1 MKQYFQLKTKYPDAL
16 LLFRVGDFY
25 ETFSEDAIKTSQ
37 ILGIVLT
44 KRNNGSSYVE
54 LAGFPYHSIDTYLP
68 KLVKAGQR
76 VAICEQLEDPAKT
89 KKLVKRGVIEVITP
103 GTSTSDKILENNKSN
118 YLASIFFESEDQC
131 GLSLLELSTGEFLV
145 AEGSVEYIENLVSTF
160 RPSEIIY
167 SKTKQ
172 EQYKKIFGN
181 RYYTFLLEEWLYTY
195 DYAYEKLLNH
205 FGTTN
210 LKGFGIGE
218 MKMAISAAGVV
229 LHYLSEA
236 KQNDLKHINNI
247 SRIEKDKYVWLD
259 KFTIRNLEIFS
270 PNQSDGTSLVS
281 ILDNTKTPMGS
292 RLFKRWLALPLK
304 DLRAIRER
312 QDIVQYLIDN
322 QDIHRQFADI
332 ISQIGDL
339 ERLISKAAL
348 RKINPREVRHIYK
361 SLCCVDQIKTIAQS
375 TTSPHLQKLG
385 EKLNPCHTI
394 KDKIDITIV
403 DDPPVQVN
411 KGDLIKKSI
420 SPELD
425 ELKLL
430 HGSGKEYL
438 VQLRDR
444 EVARTGINSLKI
456 SYNSVFGYYLEV
468 TNSHKEKVPADWIR
482 KQTLVNA
489 ERYVT
494 EELKEYE
501 EKILTAEVK
510 IQEIENTIYQDLL
523 FEISDYIEHIQQ
535 DCALLSYLDV
545 LLCFAKNALD
555 MNYNRPE
562 VNDSLV
568 IEITDARHPVIEQRL
583 PGDEEYI
590 PNDIYLNN
598 ENQQIIILTGPN
610 MSGKSAILRQTALIV
625 LLAQIGSFVPAST
638 AKIGLVDKIFT
649 RVGASDNL
657 SVGESTFMVEMI
669 ETAGILNNI
678 SDRSLILLDEIGR
691 GTSTYDGV
699 SLAWAIT
706 EFLHQVPA
714 KPKTIFA
721 THYHELNEL
730 AANLKRVRNFNV
742 SVKEYHNKV
751 IFLRKLAP
759 GGTEHSFG
767 IHVAQMAGIPKLITE
782 RAKEI
787 LEKLET
793 HRATIKNDR
802 AIGQPVN
809 ENIQL
814 KMFEVDDPVYD
825 RVKKELNKIDVNAIT
840 PIEALMKINF
850 LKSLLKKDK

>member
-1 MKQYFQLKTKYPDAL
+1 M
-16 LLFRVGDFY
+16 R
-25 ETFSEDAIKTSQ
+25 
-37 ILGIVLT
+37 
-44 KRNNGSSYVE
+44 
-54 LAGFPYHSIDTYLP
+54 
-68 KLVKAGQR
+68 
-76 VAICEQLEDPAKT
+76 
-89 KKLVKRGVIEVITP
+89 
-103 GTSTSDKILENNKSN
+103 
-118 YLASIFFESEDQC
+118 
-131 GLSLLELSTGEFLV
+131 
-145 AEGSVEYIENLVSTF
+145 
-160 RPSEIIY
+160 
-167 SKTKQ
+167 
-172 EQYKKIFGN
+172 
-181 RYYTFLLEEWLYTY
+181 
-195 DYAYEKLLNH
+195 
-205 FGTTN
+205 
-210 LKGFGIGE
+210 
-218 MKMAISAAGVV
+218 MAISAAGVV
-229 LHYLSEA
+229 LHYLSDA
-236 KQNDLKHINNI
+236 KQNDLKHINKI

-259 KFTIRNLEIFS
+259 KFTIKNLEIFS
-270 PNQSDGTSLVS
+270 PNQPDGTSLVS

-304 DLRAIRER
+304 DLRSIKER
-312 QDIVQYLIDN
+312 QDIVQFLLDD
-322 QDIHRQFADI
+322 QDLHRQFDDI
-332 ISQIGDL
+332 VSQIGDL

-348 RKINPREVRHIYK
+348 LKINPREVRHIYK
-361 SLCCVDQIKTIAQS
+361 ALTCIDQIKTIAES
-375 TTSPHLQKLG
+375 TKSEHLQKLG

-394 KDKIDITIV
+394 KDKIDKTIV
-403 DDPPVQVN
+403 EDPPVQLN
-411 KGDLIKKSI
+411 KGDLVKRSI
-420 SPELD
+420 SAELD

-438 VQLRDR
+438 VQLRER
-444 EVARTGINSLKI
+444 EVQRTGINSLKI

-468 TNSHKEKVPADWIR
+468 TNSHKDKVPTEWIR

-494 EELKEYE
+494 EELKIYE
-501 EKILTAEVK
+501 EKILTAEVM
-510 IQEIENTIYQDLL
+510 IQEIESTIYQDLL

-545 LLCFAKNALD
+545 LMCFAKNALD
-555 MNYNRPE
+555 LNYNRPE

-568 IEITDARHPVIEQRL
+568 IEITEARHPVIERRL

-625 LLAQIGSFVPAST
+625 LLAQIGSYVPVTT
-638 AKIGLVDKIFT
+638 ARIGVVDKIFT

-678 SDRSLILLDEIGR
+678 SERSLILLDEIGR

-730 AANLKRVRNFNV
+730 ASNLKRVRNFNV

-767 IHVAQMAGIPKLITE
+767 IHVAQMAGIPKVITE
-782 RAKEI
+782 RAKDI
-787 LEKLET
+787 LEKLEN

-802 AIGQPVN
+802 AIGQPIN
-809 ENIQL
+809 ENVQL
-814 KMFEVDDPVYD
+814 KMFEIDDPVYD

-850 LKSLLKKDK
+850 LKGLLKRDK

>member
-25 ETFSEDAIKTSQ
+25 ETFSDDAIKTSQ

-118 YLASIFFESEDQC
+118 YLGSLYFESGDFC

-145 AEGSVEYIENLVSTF
+145 AEGTIEYIENLVSTF

-167 SKTKQ
+167 AKTKQ

-195 DYAYEKLLNH
+195 DYAYEKLLHH
-205 FGTTN
+205 FGTAN
-210 LKGFGIGE
+210 LKGFGISE

-236 KQNDLKHINNI
+236 KQNDLKHINKI

-259 KFTIRNLEIFS
+259 KFTIKNLELFS
-270 PNQSDGTSLVS
+270 TNQPDGTSLVE

-292 RLFKRWLALPLK
+292 RLFKRWLGLPLK
-304 DLRAIRER
+304 DLRAVKER
-312 QDIVQYLIDN
+312 QDIVQYLMDN
-322 QDIHRQFADI
+322 QSIHSELTDI
-332 ISQIGDL
+332 ISQVGDL

-361 SLCCVDQIKTIAQS
+361 ALCCVEEIKTIAQAS
-375 TTSPHLQKLG
+375 ESPHLKKLG

-394 KDKIDITIV
+394 KDKIDKTIV
-403 DDPPVQVN
+403 EDPPVQIN
-411 KGDLIKKSI
+411 KGDLIKTTVSA
-420 SPELD
+420 ELD

-444 EVARTGINSLKI
+444 EVTRTGINSLKI

-468 TNSHKEKVPADWIR
+468 TNSHKDKVPSEWIR

-510 IQEIENTIYQDLL
+510 IQEIENAIYQDLL

-555 MNYNRPE
+555 LNYHRPE
-562 VNDSLV
+562 LNDSHV
-568 IEITDARHPVIEQRL
+568 IEIKDGRHPVIEQRL

-590 PNDIYLNN
+590 PNDIFLNN

-610 MSGKSAILRQTALIV
+610 MSGKSAILRQTAIIV
-625 LLAQIGSFVPAST
+625 LLAQIGSYVPASA
-638 AKIGLVDKIFT
+638 AKIGYVDKIFT

-657 SVGESTFMVEMI
+657 SAGESTFMVEMI

-706 EFLHQVPA
+706 EFLHQVPS

-730 AANLKRVRNFNV
+730 ASNLKRVRNFNV

-782 RAKEI
+782 RANEI
-787 LEKLET
+787 LEKLENQ
-793 HRATIKNDR
+793 RASIKNDR

-814 KMFEVDDPVYD
+814 KMFEIDDPVYE

-840 PIEALMKINF
+840 PIEALMKLNF
-850 LKSLLKKDK
+850 LKGLLKKDK

>member
-1 MKQYFQLKTKYPDAL
+1 MKAKYPDAL

-76 VAICEQLEDPAKT
+76 VAICEQLEDPSKT
-89 KKLVKRGVIEVITP
+89 KKIVKRGVIEVITP

-118 YLASIFFESEDQC
+118 YLASVYFENEDDC

-145 AEGSVEYIENLVSTF
+145 AEGNIEYIENLVSTF

-172 EQYKKIFGN
+172 ELYKKIFGN

-195 DYAYEKLLNH
+195 DYAYEKLVNH
-205 FGTTN
+205 FGTAN

-236 KQNDLKHINNI
+236 KQNDLKHINKI

-259 KFTIRNLEIFS
+259 KFTIKNLEIFS
-270 PNQSDGTSLVS
+270 TNQSDGTSLVS

-304 DLRAIRER
+304 DLRAIKER
-312 QDIVQYLIDN
+312 QDIVQYLLAD
-322 QDIHRQFADI
+322 QDLHLQFEDI
-332 ISQIGDL
+332 VSQIGDL

-348 RKINPREVRHIYK
+348 LKINPREVRHIFK
-361 SLCCVDQIKTIAQS
+361 ALSCVDQIKILAQATKS
-375 TTSPHLQKLG
+375 EHLKKLG

-394 KDKIDITIV
+394 KDKIDNTIV
-403 DDPPVQVN
+403 EDPPVAVN
-411 KGDLIKKSI
+411 KGDLIKKNI
-420 SPELD
+420 SAELD

-444 EVARTGINSLKI
+444 EVLRTGINSLKI
-456 SYNSVFGYYLEV
+456 SFNSVFGYYLEV
-468 TNSHKEKVPADWIR
+468 TNSHKDKVPADWIR

-510 IQEIENTIYQDLL
+510 ISEIENTIYQDLI

-535 DCALLSYLDV
+535 DCALISYLDV
-545 LLCFAKNALD
+545 LMCFTKNALD
-555 MNYNRPE
+555 LNYNCPE
-562 VNDSLV
+562 VNDSHV
-568 IEITDARHPVIEQRL
+568 IEITDARHPVIERRL

-625 LLAQIGSFVPAST
+625 LLAQIGSYVPATT

-706 EFLHQVPA
+706 EFLHQVPE

-730 AANLKRVRNFNV
+730 ASNLKRVRNFNV

-767 IHVAQMAGIPKLITE
+767 IHVAQMAGIPKVITE
-782 RAKEI
+782 RANEI
-787 LEKLET
+787 LEKLENQ
-793 HRATIKNDR
+793 RATIKNDR

-814 KMFEVDDPVYD
+814 KMFEIDDPVYD

-840 PIEALMKINF
+840 PIEALMKINY
-850 LKSLLKKDK
+850 LKGLLKKDK